1 MPDSLL
7 IGLSALQSHKRA
19 MEVTSHNLANAAT
32 KGYSRQR
39 TELVAPTPEDASPGQ
54 MGRGVDV
61 ESIRRIVDSL
71 TDERLRA
78 SSTETAR
85 LKTLRDN
92 LRTMELVFN
101 EPGENGLS
109 GVTDRL
115 FNVLGDLSNNPES
128 SALRSATVQ
137 ELQTWTSTINDLAT
151 RLDQLRQDVQDSIDD
166 QLKGVNE
173 LTTQIAALNQ
183 QIRRQTL
190 TGNSPNDLLDSR
202 DQLMDELSGYLELRV
217 QRNLEDGSVQIQA
230 GGILVVGMDSANLL
244 KAQTRPDG
252 GVMIVSPNGG
262 ILRPQG
268 GSIAALDELA
278 EDIIPN
284 VATGLDSLVAGM
296 VERLNALHA
305 TSTSQSMNAT
315 SFQAAFT
322 VPTAHLDTNLD
333 DALLAQVGG
342 KGAGIPALFA
352 PSFTDAAGNA
362 TTRNLTINVRDTVTG
377 EARKYT
383 LRYDPAQGNGTR
395 SLSDLVSAINT
406 GEGGG
411 FQVIPADGLGVPGI
425 NARAV
430 SVEDGWQLQL
440 SADENLAID
449 FSPALDLQ
457 PGKRQWS
464 GPEVAIETVTAI
476 PVAIGDRLQ
485 FEVVDTGGGALALE
499 VSTRNA
505 GNGAS
510 NVLGSIAASAAGIFN
525 LTGIGGTGELLITL
539 GAGTFRAGDRF
550 VVGLDNG
557 GAVLQKGSIPLTH
570 IQPNERVATD
580 ANFSVRGRYTG
591 SLPLLETGST
601 TTPYSTWSMQVIT
614 AGTIGV
620 KASTNPGN
628 PQPPV
633 VEFSYW
639 GGSAAAPIQQTV
651 RRTLDQSLPAGT
663 PVQIADG
670 VFAVF
675 EAGTLTAT
683 DPGEAATFTV
693 DAEPDQAGLLSAFGI
708 AGMFTGS
715 TAASLQ
721 VSQRLIDDPTQL
733 NTGLTR
739 SEGDNSNVL
748 RLLAAREEK
757 LYNDG
762 GFAFNDTYNAVLS
775 EVGVRI
781 RQAERLDEN
790 QTNIRAALENQRQ
803 QVSGVNI
810 DEEVGLM
817 ILQQQAYTA
826 AARIITF
833 ARENIDTL
841 MELAR

>member
-1 MPDSLL
+1 
-7 IGLSALQSHKRA
+7 
-19 MEVTSHNLANAAT
+19 
-32 KGYSRQR
+32 
-39 TELVAPTPEDASPGQ
+39 
-54 MGRGVDV
+54 
-61 ESIRRIVDSL
+61 
-71 TDERLRA
+71 
-78 SSTETAR
+78 
-85 LKTLRDN
+85 
-92 LRTMELVFN
+92 
-101 EPGENGLS
+101 
-109 GVTDRL
+109 
-115 FNVLGDLSNNPES
+115 
-128 SALRSATVQ
+128 
-137 ELQTWTSTINDLAT
+137 
-151 RLDQLRQDVQDSIDD
+151 
-166 QLKGVNE
+166 
-173 LTTQIAALNQ
+173 
-183 QIRRQTL
+183 
-190 TGNSPNDLLDSR
+190 
-202 DQLMDELSGYLELRV
+202 MDELSGYLELRV
-217 QRNLEDGSVQIQA
+217 QHNLDDGSVQVQA
-230 GGILVVGMDSANLL
+230 GGILIVGMDSANLL
-244 KAQTRPDG
+244 QAATRPDG
-252 GVMIVSPNGG
+252 GVMIISPNGG

-278 EDIIPN
+278 EDIIPG
-284 VATGLDSLVAGM
+284 VAAGLDGLVAGM

-305 TSTSQSMNAT
+305 TSTSQSMKAT
-315 SFQAAFT
+315 SFQADFT

-333 DALLAQVGG
+333 DALLAQVDG
-342 KGAGIPALFA
+342 KGAGIPPLFS

-395 SLSDLVSAINT
+395 TLSDLVSAINT

-411 FQVIPADGLGVPGI
+411 FQVIPADGLGVPGV

-430 SVEDGWQLQL
+430 AVEDGWQLQI
-440 SADENLAID
+440 SADANLAID

-457 PGKRQWS
+457 PGRRQWS
-464 GPEVAIETVTAI
+464 GPDVAIDTVTAI
-476 PVAIGDRLQ
+476 PVAVGDRLQ
-485 FEVVDTGGGALALE
+485 FEVVDSGGSLSLE
-499 VSTRNA
+499 ISTRNA
-505 GNGAS
+505 SNGAS
-510 NVLGSIAASAAGIFN
+510 NVLGSIAASAAGVFN
-525 LTGIGGTGELLITL
+525 LAGIGGTGELQITL

-557 GAVLQKGSIPLTH
+557 GAVLQKGSSIAGTYT
-570 IQPNERVATD
+570 QPNERVATD

-591 SLPLLETGST
+591 SLPLLETGSA

-614 AGTIGV
+614 AGTIGA
-620 KASTNPGN
+620 KASANPAN

-639 GGSAAAPIQQTV
+639 SGTAAAPLQQTV

-715 TAASLQ
+715 TAASLR
-721 VSQRLIDDPTQL
+721 VSQRLVDDPTQL

-762 GFAFNDTYNAVLS
+762 GFAFDDTYNAVLS